1 MPFVSPETVRAVIA
15 AYERKPAI
23 VSPRYRGKRGHP
35 VALPLSLRDEI
46 RTASPG
52 ATLHD
57 VIHAHS
63 DMRVDVDVEDR
74 GVVRD
79 VDRKEDLAATSES
92 VREDASL
99 IVEIEGKKQGLEA
112 GDPRLTAL
120 SREAE
125 RLAGEVQQKS
135 RVEREL
141 AESVNGD
148 DEAQTRS
155 N

>member
-1 MPFVSPETVRAVIA
+1 MPTP
-15 AYERKPAI
+15 
-23 VSPRYRGKRGHP
+23 
-35 VALPLSLRDEI
+35 D
-46 RTASPG
+46 
-52 ATLHD
+52 D
-57 VIHAHS
+57 
-63 DMRVDVDVEDR
+63 DR
-74 GVVRD
+74 MD
-79 VDRKEDLAATSES
+79 DLAATSES
-92 VREDASL
+92 LREDAGQ
-99 IVEIEGKKQGLEA
+99 IVYIEAEKQDLDA

-148 DEAQTRS
+148 HDSPRRS